1 MAAVF
6 CFEEKLI
13 KDILACVMAPS
24 DNLKKKLRRQCRI

>member
-24 DNLKKKLRRQCRI
+24 DNFKKNFVVNAG